1 MQAEFRLH
9 ISFTLKVYLIILLVQ
24 KSNVILNQ
32 CLKSTASTTTILQTI
47 KSRRNADDH
56 PDHSGH
62 PEHANRQ

>member
-32 CLKSTASTTTILQTI
+32 CLKSTSTILQTI

>member
-32 CLKSTASTTTILQTI
+32 CLKSTSTILQTI

-62 PEHANRQ
+62 PEHANR